1 MLVQQGVVCCHFNC
15 PPLTSSNGF
24 TFLGLAGTNILYVH
38 TSTHTKHMEVATSVS
53 RSTIKRDTSI
63 SCHRCY
69 ESAHCSQLRVN
80 WHIFFLPFTDRQ
92 AQQLFLPLHKSRDC
106 FHTPPTG
113 TVPFIKEIYLETNR
127 GKRQRSVERWA
138 LIKSFNENVWGSVCY
153 FITTQPASFFNRMGR
168 AAACCFQ
175 LLSRSWIKTTHFK
188 ITMNCHRWVISKT
201 QLVSITAVELDEQVI
216 RLWPRHLCVCQWQ
229 LAW

>member
-1 MLVQQGVVCCHFNC
+1 
-15 PPLTSSNGF
+15 
-24 TFLGLAGTNILYVH
+24 
-38 TSTHTKHMEVATSVS
+38 MEDARSLS

-113 TVPFIKEIYLETNR
+113 TVPFIKEIYLEPSR
-127 GKRQRSVERWA
+127 GERQESAERWA

-153 FITTQPASFFNRMGR
+153 FNATQLGGFLIEWGGVQFAAFNCFYDAESRQR
-168 AAACCFQ
+168 SSISPQTVAAGELSPRLSWCQ
-175 LLSRSWIKTTHFK
+175 SLLESEMSRSADCDPAI
-188 ITMNCHRWVISKT
+188 
-201 QLVSITAVELDEQVI
+201 
-216 RLWPRHLCVCQWQ
+216 CVCVNGN
-229 LAW
+229 